1 MFHIARVLKVFKST
15 DKEIVSSDSSTQAIV
30 RMWDQN
36 QFTFL
41 VDASLSSEVKEGSVV
56 LVDYT
61 PQTGQAPIPKNTVV
75 KVLKGELGKKSWELF
90 QQYDV
95 ERRKR
100 QGDSEEAPPR
110 NLFT

>member
-1 MFHIARVLKVFKST
+1 MFHVARVLKIFRAG
-15 DKEIVSSDSSTQAIV
+15 DKEVVSSDSSTQAIV

-41 VDASLSSEVKEGSVV
+41 VEPSLSGEVKEGSVV

-61 PQTGQAPIPKNTVV
+61 PQNAQTPIPKNTIV
-75 KVLKGELGKKSWELF
+75 KVLKGEMGKKSWELF
-90 QQYDV
+90 QQYDA
-95 ERRKR
+95 ERRKK
-100 QGDSEEAPPR
+100 QGESEDAPPR